1 MPPLERHPLL
11 KPVSREHHDG
21 LLLCWKLRQGLAK
34 GAGPGRMQQYCNSFY
49 HEHLLPHF
57 AIEEEAVFPVLGND
71 HPLVRRALSEHAE
84 LTAMFLWQHHD
95 KMSLAVM
102 EKLLT
107 AHIRFEE
114 REVFQAVQAVA
125 SEEQL
130 ASIDKVHGAMAH
142 PPEAVVEEDV
152 FWM

>member
-1 MPPLERHPLL
+1 
-11 KPVSREHHDG
+11 
-21 LLLCWKLRQGLAK
+21 
-34 GAGPGRMQQYCNSFY
+34 
-49 HEHLLPHF
+49 

>member
-11 KPVSREHHDG
+11 RPVSREHHHG

-34 GAGPGRMQQYCNSFY
+34 GAGPGRMQRYCNDFY
-49 HEHLLPHF
+49 HKHLLAHF
-57 AIEEEAVFPVLGND
+57 ATEEEAVFPVLGND

-95 KMSLAVM
+95 EMSLAVL
-102 EKLLT
+102 EKLLA

-114 REVFQAVQAVA
+114 RELFQAVQAVA
-125 SEEQL
+125 SEEEL
-130 ASIDKVHGAMAH
+130 AHIEKVHGSIAH
-142 PPEAVVEEDV
+142 AVEAGVEEDL
-152 FWM
+152 FWV